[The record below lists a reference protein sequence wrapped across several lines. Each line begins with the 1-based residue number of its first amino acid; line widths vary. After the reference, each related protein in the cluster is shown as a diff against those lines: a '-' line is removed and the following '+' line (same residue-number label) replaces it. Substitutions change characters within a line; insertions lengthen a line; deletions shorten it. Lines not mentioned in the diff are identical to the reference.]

1 MELPESGVSLTV
13 DYVKTL
19 GTASEGA
26 RIAVALLDTVA
37 RTLTGID
44 TRLAVE
50 LHAEFAAQHG
60 RCVHAVKKAK
70 ANGAVVSISG
80 ETDFAKAGFRPPFLM
95 ILAESGQH
103 IFKLRKLGAFPA
115 DAWLAVD
122 VAVMRTKHAERWEK
136 LAA

>member
-26 RIAVALLDTVA
+26 RVAVALLDTVA

-50 LHAEFAAQHG
+50 LHADFAAQHG

-70 ANGAVVSISG
+70 TAGAVVTVSG
-80 ETDFAKAGFRPPFLM
+80 ETDFSKAGFRPPFLM
-95 ILAESGQH
+95 SLAESGQH

-115 DAWLAVD
+115 DVNLAVD
-122 VAVMRTKHAERWEK
+122 FDKIKAKHADRFNRE
-136 LAA
+136 